1 MFSIF
6 YQLSFSK
13 YNPASLVK
21 EVIKEKIKSGIVCKC
36 VHWIK
41 YRTVKDTNHQSIKKN
56 YTNKP

>member
-21 EVIKEKIKSGIVCKC
+21 EVIKEKIKSGNVCKC

-41 YRTVKDTNHQSIKKN
+41 YRTVKDTNHQSI
-56 YTNKP
+56 